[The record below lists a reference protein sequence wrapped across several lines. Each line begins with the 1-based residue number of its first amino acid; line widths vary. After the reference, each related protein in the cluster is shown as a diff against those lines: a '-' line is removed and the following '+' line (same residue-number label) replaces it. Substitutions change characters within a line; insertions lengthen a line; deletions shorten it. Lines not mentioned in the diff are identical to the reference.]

1 MIKTLE
7 INNYQSHKK
16 SILNFHPGV
25 NVVVGTSDSGK
36 SAVLRA
42 LRWVCTGIPRGDGFR
57 SHWGGDTEVH
67 LETDNCI
74 VTRGKTN
81 SENVYVLDEET
92 EFRAFGTEVPE
103 EIVQVLNLD
112 ESVNLQKQ
120 LDQPYLISE
129 TPGAVAQHFNR
140 MAHLEKIDIG
150 LKNVQSQIRTAEQT
164 IQSKTTELKQIEED
178 KTSYSYLTAAEENL
192 VILETRQQRFEGLEK
207 TVEDLQDLI
216 QSIVSIDQKIVRAEK
231 PLQAEKSLDS
241 IIGVQNTLDKEKRLE
256 NSLKMLVEDI
266 EQVHGKIGKA
276 NKYISGV
283 DAVDSLLSKMQDLKQ
298 EKVSGLALKTLV
310 EDIDEVI
317 DLELTQSNSLIT
329 WQEDYTEYMPEI
341 CPLCGSENCKHY
353 N

>member
-42 LRWVCTGIPRGDGFR
+42 LRWVCTGVPRGDGFR
-57 SHWGGDTEVH
+57 SHWGGDTEVS

-81 SENVYVLDEET
+81 SDNVYVLNET
-92 EFRAFGTEVPE
+92 EFRAFGTDVPE
-103 EIVQVLNLD
+103 EIIAALNLD
-112 ESVNLQKQ
+112 EAVNIQKQ

-129 TPGAVAQHFNR
+129 TPGNVAQHFNR

-150 LKNVQSQIRTAEQT
+150 LKNVQSQIRATEQS
-164 IQSKTTELKQIEED
+164 IQSKTTELKQVEED
-178 KTSYSYLTAAEENL
+178 KTSYIYLEAAEQAL
-192 VILETRQQRFEGLEK
+192 IVLETRQGRLEEL
-207 TVEDLQDLI
+207 EDSADKLQDLI
-216 QSIVSIDQKIVRAEK
+216 QDIVSIDQKILRAEK
-231 PLQAEKSLDS
+231 PLQAEKSLDY

-266 EQVHGKIGKA
+266 ETVEERITKA
-276 NKYISGV
+276 NRYISGQ
-283 DAVDSLLSKMQDLKQ
+283 DAVESLLEKVQDLKVA
-298 EKVSGLALKTLV
+298 KNSRGALKLFV
-310 EDIDEVI
+310 ENLEEVF
-317 DLELTQSNSLIT
+317 DLEQTQKASLTA
-329 WQEDYTEYMPEI
+329 WQQEYEENMPEI
-341 CPLCGSENCKHY
+341 CPLCGDANCKH
-353 N
+353 